1 MDKKYEKSLHV
12 VGRLGLLIG
21 ISFMLGIPA
30 IICAIFDVW
39 PSSVGQVLTVGGSLL
54 LVFLPTALAEV
65 VSYTPVLGSSAY
77 ITFLTGNVLN
87 LKLPCVINSHSLT
100 GTTQGTDEGDTIASI
115 SVAASTITTT
125 IIIILG
131 VLLLVPLEPILTSP
145 VVSTAAGYLL
155 PSLFGGAEV
164 LRAAKRL
171 TDSPLARR
179 SLEHLEAVYA
189 DLQRLGVGKYVSFDL
204 GTVKSLAY
212 YSGIVFTGLAEGVG
226 APVLSGG
233 RYDGLCAQFGKNLAA
248 VGFAVGMN
256 RALRAVRAKEG
267 KGC

>member
-125 IIIILG
+125 G
-131 VLLLVPLEPILTSP
+131 SP
-145 VVSTAAGYLL
+145 GADPDQPGGFHCGRLPAAL
-155 PSLFGGAEV
+155 PVRRHGAE
-164 LRAAKRL
+164 
-171 TDSPLARR
+171 
-179 SLEHLEAVYA
+179 
-189 DLQRLGVGKYVSFDL
+189 
-204 GTVKSLAY
+204 
-212 YSGIVFTGLAEGVG
+212 
-226 APVLSGG
+226 
-233 RYDGLCAQFGKNLAA
+233 LCQ
-248 VGFAVGMN
+248 
-256 RALRAVRAKEG
+256 
-267 KGC
+267 

>member
-155 PSLFGGAEV
+155 PALFGGM
-164 LRAAKRL
+164 
-171 TDSPLARR
+171 
-179 SLEHLEAVYA
+179 
-189 DLQRLGVGKYVSFDL
+189 
-204 GTVKSLAY
+204 
-212 YSGIVFTGLAEGVG
+212 
-226 APVLSGG
+226 VLSFANENCGE
-233 RYDGLCAQFGKNLAA
+233 YVAKGKNLVMILPIILVFA
-248 VGFAVGMN
+248 VNAIYPLSGKEGFAVLGCMFLN
-256 RALRAVRAKEG
+256 VLIAWVFYKKGIIKMIPKE
-267 KGC
+267 KAEKKEESAE